1 MIDNYEIAPAK
12 IADWPDLLYI
22 FDKALRTTDHLSD
35 DDWKALYKNLMSFSY
50 PTYDTYVFKKEG
62 KNVAYISYWREK
74 KLIKMLY
81 VLPEYMN
88 QGIANLLI
96 QHILNTYHETMTIGV
111 KKSNEVA
118 MHLYTKY
125 GFKIHSS
132 EDYDTSGIYYPHYVL
147 IREYAQS

>member
-1 MIDNYEIAPAK
+1 MIDNYQITLAK
-12 IADWPDLLYI
+12 IADWPDLLHI
-22 FDKALRTTDHLSD
+22 FDQSLRSTDNLSD
-35 DDWKALYKNLMSFSY
+35 DDWMALYKNLMSFSY
-50 PTYDTYVFKKEG
+50 PTYDTYVFKKDG

-111 KKSNEVA
+111 KKSNKIA

-125 GFKIHSS
+125 GFKIYSS

-147 IREYAQS
+147 IREYIPA

>member
-1 MIDNYEIAPAK
+1 
-12 IADWPDLLYI
+12 
-22 FDKALRTTDHLSD
+22 
-35 DDWKALYKNLMSFSY
+35 
-50 PTYDTYVFKKEG
+50 
-62 KNVAYISYWREK
+62 
-74 KLIKMLY
+74 MLY

>member
-1 MIDNYEIAPAK
+1 MIDNYQITLAK
-12 IADWPDLLYI
+12 IADWPDLLHI
-22 FDKALRTTDHLSD
+22 FDKSLRSTDNLSD
-35 DDWKALYKNLMSFSY
+35 DDWMALYNNLMSFSY
-50 PTYDTYVFKKEG
+50 PTYDTYVFKKDG

-111 KKSNEVA
+111 KKSNKIA

-125 GFKIHSS
+125 GFKIYSS

-147 IREYAQS
+147 IREYIPA

>member
-1 MIDNYEIAPAK
+1 MIDNYEIVSAK
-12 IADWPDLLYI
+12 VADWPDLLYI
-22 FDKALRTTDHLSD
+22 FDKSLRTTDNLSD
-35 DDWKALYKNLMSFSY
+35 NDWMALYKNLMSFSY

-88 QGIANLLI
+88 QGIASLLI
-96 QHILNTYHETMTIGV
+96 QYILNSYHETMTIGV
-111 KKSNEVA
+111 KKSNKVA

-125 GFKIHSS
+125 GFKIYSS

-147 IREYAQS
+147 IKEYTQS

>member
-1 MIDNYEIAPAK
+1 MIDNYQITLAK
-12 IADWPDLLYI
+12 IADWPDLLHI
-22 FDKALRTTDHLSD
+22 FDKSLRSTDNLSD
-35 DDWKALYKNLMSFSY
+35 DDWMALYKNLMSFSY
-50 PTYDTYVFKKEG
+50 PTYDTYVFKKDG

-111 KKSNEVA
+111 KKSNKIA

-125 GFKIHSS
+125 GFKIYSS

-147 IREYAQS
+147 IREYIPA

>member
-1 MIDNYEIAPAK
+1 MIDNYQITLAK
-12 IADWPDLLYI
+12 IADWPDLLHI
-22 FDKALRTTDHLSD
+22 FDQSLRSTDNLSD
-35 DDWKALYKNLMSFSY
+35 DDWMALYKNLMSFSY
-50 PTYDTYVFKKEG
+50 PTYDTYVFKKDG

-88 QGIANLLI
+88 QGIANLSI

-111 KKSNEVA
+111 KKSNKIA

-125 GFKIHSS
+125 GFKIYSS

-147 IREYAQS
+147 IREYIPA

>member
-1 MIDNYEIAPAK
+1 MIDNYEIVSAK
-12 IADWPDLLYI
+12 VADWPDLLYI
-22 FDKALRTTDHLSD
+22 FDRSLRSTDNLAD
-35 DDWKALYKNLMSFSY
+35 DDWIALYKNLISFSF
-50 PTYDTYVFKKEG
+50 PTYDTYVFKKDG

-96 QHILNTYHETMTIGV
+96 KHILNTYNETMTIGV
-111 KKSNEVA
+111 KKTNDVA

-125 GFKIHSS
+125 GFEIYSS
-132 EDYDTSGIYYPHYVL
+132 EDYDTSGIYYPHYIL
-147 IREYAQS
+147 IRKYIPA

>member
-1 MIDNYEIAPAK
+1 MIDNYEIVPANV
-12 IADWPDLLYI
+12 ADWPDLLYI
-22 FDKALRTTDHLSD
+22 FDKSLRTTDNLSD
-35 DDWKALYKNLMSFSY
+35 DDWKALYKNLISFSY

-96 QHILNTYHETMTIGV
+96 QHILSTYHETMTIGV
-111 KKSNEVA
+111 KKI
-118 MHLYTKY
+118 TKSLCIFIQSMVLKY
-125 GFKIHSS
+125 IVLKIMIPLV
-132 EDYDTSGIYYPHYVL
+132 YIIL
-147 IREYAQS
+147 IMF